1 VGEVREVVGKGG
13 EMTHTLYA
21 HINKKIS
28 REVNGTHMK
37 KKKKQRQKY
46 IIFSHKVSKK

>member
-1 VGEVREVVGKGG
+1 VVGKGG

-37 KKKKQRQKY
+37 KKKETKT
-46 IIFSHKVSKK
+46 KVYYFQPQSF